1 MNYTLSGLFRLT
13 TLLMYTY
20 HRLTVPFSLFASCN
34 YHPMHLLH
42 HTISLSHIP
51 IIAHLLITTSVVL
64 WALQIEKAVKALKG
78 DADAEDKDK
87 DDKDKDNDNDKDNN
101 KGTGSAQWWQVLNY
115 PVWEYSTDPLIVI
128 TLSLSLPSHCHI
140 AIVIVIQVLN
150 YPVWEHS
157 TDPLIV
163 ITLSLSLPSHCH
175 IAIVIV
181 IQVLNYPVWEYS
193 TDPLDWFTEYD
204 DRLKAHLLLVTSWK
218 VHGRVPDR

>member
-1 MNYTLSGLFRLT
+1 
-13 TLLMYTY
+13 MYTY
-20 HRLTVPFSLFASCN
+20 HRLNVPDPCSLTCN
-34 YHPMHLLH
+34 YHTMHLLH

-51 IIAHLLITTSVVL
+51 TIAHLLITTSVVL

-78 DADAEDKDK
+78 DTDAEDKDK

-150 YPVWEHS
+150 YPVWE
-157 TDPLIV
+157 
-163 ITLSLSLPSHCH
+163 
-175 IAIVIV
+175 
-181 IQVLNYPVWEYS
+181 YS

-218 VHGRVPDR
+218 VRERDETARTRPLASYLATK